1 MKKLVTLKSLKK
13 SNASLFN
20 DGIIQV
26 TDNAPDGIGGRGIGG
41 DEGEKGRGGKREL
54 ERARSE
60 EGGGGWEGEALGRA
74 WETWKGEAG
83 GRRSGER

>member
-26 TDNAPDGIGGRGIGG
+26 TDNAPDGIGGRGDWGDDGG
-41 DEGEKGRGGKREL
+41 ARG
-54 ERARSE
+54 AD
-60 EGGGGWEGEALGRA
+60 GGGRLAWGTEGWIARVRREGLA
-74 WETWKGEAG
+74 K
-83 GRRSGER
+83 SP

>member
-41 DEGEKGRGGKREL
+41 DEGGKREGWKT
-54 ERARSE
+54 RA
-60 EGGGGWEGEALGRA
+60 
-74 WETWKGEAG
+74 
-83 GRRSGER
+83 